1 MKNTEQETVSM
12 TKKLTKKHLII
23 GIAFL
28 LIVAVFA
35 ILYFNSVGYLKK
47 KITSKTWYASYTT
60 WVYNPNEKID
70 IDSTDLSISASDLN
84 NKETV
89 AVEAL
94 NMYLNGDV
102 EIVYFTPTEGDILF
116 DKKDVHEWELMKD
129 KTLKIGDK
137 YYKWKED
144 WHLFGNKLVI
154 VDREYSV
161 KDPRD

>member
-1 MKNTEQETVSM
+1 M

-23 GIAFL
+23 GTAVL
-28 LIVAVFA
+28 LVVAVST

-60 WVYNPNEKID
+60 WVYDPNEKIG
-70 IDSTDLSISASDLN
+70 IGSTDLSISTSDLK

-102 EIVYFTPTEGDILF
+102 EIVYSTPAEGDILF
-116 DKKDVHEWELMKD
+116 DKRDVREWELMKD

-144 WHLFGNKLVI
+144 WHLFGNKLI
-154 VDREYSV
+154 IGDREYSV